1 MATSEIKVT
10 KQSLNDYQVTVG
22 GMHVAWISKN
32 RTGGWVVNVKDVGEA
47 SYLRFKEAKAYAL
60 RQAQIVAAD

>member
-32 RTGGWVVNVKDVGEA
+32 RTGGWVVNVKGVGELP
-47 SYLRFKEAKAYAL
+47 YFRFKEAKAYAIQ
-60 RQAQIVAAD
+60 QAQIQAAD